1 MSASASD
8 PKGGSSRLLSSLYR
22 EGTRILR
29 EGGIEEAALDAWYLL
44 EHVGH
49 VTKAYLYAH
58 PEARVSEAAYQ
69 EYVLL
74 LKRRLA
80 QEPVQYLTGEAYFYG
95 LPFRVT
101 RDTLIPRQD
110 TEVLVETALACLNG
124 SGRRGGA
131 GEGET
136 SLDRKSGSPSLILDL
151 CTGSGCVLI
160 ALLREFPLAR
170 GIGTDISAGALAV
183 AKANAGALLPPG
195 QAGFLKGDL
204 FCQPHLQGKAFDLI
218 TANPPYIETEV
229 VGTLEDKVRLFEPR
243 LALDG
248 GEDGL
253 SFYRRI
259 AVEAPAYLKCGGW
272 ICVEIGYNQGAA
284 VQALFEEAGYQ
295 EARVWKDLSGLDR
308 VVSAFAASSQV
319 GCGGKPQD

>member
-1 MSASASD
+1 MSASVSD
-8 PKGGSSRLLSSLYR
+8 PKGESPHLLSSLYR

-58 PEARVSEAAYQ
+58 PEARVSEEAYQ
-69 EYVLL
+69 AYRGLL
-74 LKRRLA
+74 LRRLA

-110 TEVLVETALACLNG
+110 TEVLVETALACLTDP
-124 SGRRGGA
+124 GRQGRVR
-131 GEGET
+131 EGET
-136 SLDRKSGSPSLILDL
+136 SLEQESGSPSLILDL
-151 CTGSGCVLI
+151 CTGSGCVLLS
-160 ALLREFPLAR
+160 LLRELPGAR

-183 AKANAGALLPPG
+183 AEANAGALLAPG
-195 QAGFLKGDL
+195 QAVFLEGDL
-204 FCQPHLQGKAFDLI
+204 FCEPHLQGKAFDLI

-229 VGTLEDKVRLFEPR
+229 VGTLEEKVRLFEPR

-248 GEDGL
+248 GADGL

-259 AVEAPAYLKCGGW
+259 AREASGYLKSEGC
-272 ICVEIGYNQGAA
+272 ICVEIGYNQGSA
-284 VQALFEEAGYQ
+284 VQALFEEAGYRGV
-295 EARVWKDLSGLDR
+295 RVSKDLSGLDR
-308 VVSAFAASSQV
+308 VVSAFTAA
-319 GCGGKPQD
+319 P